1 VHGCVHQGA
10 DCHEPGG
17 GKAEVTGKKTPNRHL
32 ETLMTQAAVTNKGL
46 AARVRTEAARSG
58 LNISPDHTSVK
69 RWLDGGQPHEDT
81 IRCIAAALGTK
92 LGRVVTFDEIGFGS
106 AFAGTSVDLAQ
117 DAVLFPGSPSRATD
131 VLDSLTA
138 ADISDDSAANA
149 TPWDPTPV
157 PSVITGYLFSAP
169 NWQDALGVTNGGHD
183 GVADRIRA
191 TVQTLVELDFRFGG
205 GHSRRLLLAYW
216 RAEIVPAL
224 RSARGDLTRREIY
237 AAAAEAAAILGW
249 SAYDAGHHGAA
260 QRYYT
265 QGLRLARDGGDVLI
279 GAKILAYLSHQA
291 NYLGNFNEAT
301 HLARAAQNTIVGLT
315 SRTVSSL
322 ALAMEARALAS
333 LGDARGSGAALNRAE
348 REFALRVEA
357 EDPEWISYFDALEL
371 AGEAAHCF
379 RELGQAQKTQ
389 LFAAQAV
396 DPQLTPARTQSF
408 LSIVHAEGALAAGNL
423 DEAVSLATKS
433 VELAGSVQSSR
444 QLRYLT
450 DFCKALV
457 AGNHLG
463 HPTVR
468 ELADGLTA
476 KDPALAAYLR

>member
-1 VHGCVHQGA
+1 MT
-10 DCHEPGG
+10 DK
-17 GKAEVTGKKTPNRHL
+17 KAPNRHL
-32 ETLMTQAAVTNKGL
+32 ETVMTQAAVTNKGL
-46 AARVRTEAARSG
+46 AARVRAEAARSG

-69 RWLDGGQPHEDT
+69 RWLDGGHPHEDT
-81 IRCIAAALGTK
+81 IRCIATALGTK

-106 AFAGTSVDLAQ
+106 TAAGTSIDLAQ
-117 DAVLFPGSPSRATD
+117 DAVLFPASPSRATD

-138 ADISDDSAANA
+138 ADMTDDSAVNS

-169 NWQDALGVTNGGHD
+169 NWQDTLGVPNGGHD
-183 GVADRIRA
+183 GLAGRIRA
-191 TVQTLVELDFRFGG
+191 TVRTLVDLDFRYGG

-224 RSARGDLTRREIY
+224 RGARGETASRAIY
-237 AAAAEAAAILGW
+237 AAAADAAAMLGW

-265 QGLRLARDGGDVLI
+265 QGLRLARDAGDALM
-279 GAKILAYLSHQA
+279 GAKILSNLSHQA
-291 NYLGNFNEAT
+291 NYLGNFNEAV
-301 HLARAAQNTIVGLT
+301 HFARAAQSTMLGLK
-315 SRTVSSL
+315 SRTVSSM

-333 LGDARGSGAALNRAE
+333 LGDARGSGTALNRAE

-357 EDPEWISYFDALEL
+357 EDPEWIAYFDALEL

-389 LFAAQAV
+389 LFAAQAI
-396 DPQLTPARTQSF
+396 DLQLTPARTQSF
-408 LSIVHAEGALAAGNL
+408 INIVHAEGALAAGNL
-423 DEAVSLATKS
+423 DEAVTLATRS

-450 DFCKALV
+450 DFCKTLA
-457 AGNHLG
+457 AGRHLD
-463 HPTVR
+463 HPSVR
-468 ELADGLTA
+468 DLAEGLIL
-476 KDPALAAYLR
+476 KDRALAAHLR